1 MASLVDFAYYGA
13 LLLSSPALALKFGR
27 PRGRRHLAGLR
38 QRLGACRRR
47 SSRRPCI
54 WIHGVSVGE
63 IVAAA
68 PLIEALH
75 THLPDYEVVLSTT
88 TSTGQ
93 QVAKKSYPGLRV
105 IYYPLD
111 FTWAVRR
118 VLDAI
123 RPDLVILVELEIW
136 PNFLSEAYRRKIPV
150 ALVNGRISERSFSR
164 YRYVRGWL
172 FDPLGKVGR
181 FCVQT
186 ERYADRF
193 RQLGLPADQIYVTG
207 SMKYDQLQL
216 SQADGAEIRREIGI
230 GASETVLIGGST
242 HPSEERALVEAY
254 RALRE
259 ATPDLRLVLVPR
271 HTERAAE
278 VARIVR
284 EAVGEPVLRSQ
295 QLEAREPTLPP
306 GAVLLVDTI
315 GELGRLYSAADVV
328 FVGGSLI
335 PHGGQNMLE
344 PVAFGKPTVFG
355 PHWDNFKEQVE
366 RLSAARGVR
375 EVKDAA
381 ELTQV
386 LGEFLR
392 NPEEARAMGARGRD
406 ALLAA
411 RGATERTLEVLR
423 TYLRERTAQA

>member
-1 MASLVDFAYYGA
+1 MASLVDFAYYGG
-13 LLLSSPALALKFGR
+13 LLLLSPALAVKFGR
-27 PRGRRHLAGLR
+27 KRGRRHLAGLR
-38 QRLGACRRR
+38 ERLGACHRREDGQR
-47 SSRRPCI
+47 CI

-63 IVAAA
+63 ILAAA
-68 PLIEALH
+68 PLIEALEES
-75 THLPDYEVVLSTT
+75 LPDYEIVLSTT

-93 QVAKKSYPGLRV
+93 EVAKKAYPGLRV

-193 RQLGLPADQIYVTG
+193 RKLGLPAEQIYVTG
-207 SMKYDQLQL
+207 SMKYDQLKL
-216 SQADGAEIRREIGI
+216 SQVDGAETREDMGI
-230 GASETVLIGGST
+230 GPGETVLIGGST
-242 HPSEERALVEAY
+242 HPSEELALVDAY
-254 RALRE
+254 RELRQE
-259 ATPDLRLVLVPR
+259 FSDLRLVLVPR
-271 HTERAAE
+271 HTERAPE
-278 VARIVR
+278 VAKIVR

-295 QLEAREPTLPP
+295 QVQAEDRSLKP
-306 GAVLLVDTI
+306 GTVLLVDTI
-315 GELGRLYSAADVV
+315 GELGRLYCAADVV

-355 PHWDNFKEQVE
+355 PYWDNFKEQVE
-366 RLSAARGVR
+366 RLTAADGVR
-375 EVKDAA
+375 EVKDAR

-386 LGEFLR
+386 LGQLLR
-392 NPEEARAMGARGRD
+392 NPEEAQGMGKRGQD

-411 RGATERTLEVLR
+411 RGATGRTLAVLR
-423 TYLRERTAQA
+423 NYLEERERSG

>member
-13 LLLSSPALALKFGR
+13 LLLSSPALAVKVGR
-27 PRGRRHLAGLR
+27 KRGRRHLAGLR

-47 SSRRPCI
+47 TSERRCI

-68 PLIEALH
+68 PLIDALH
-75 THLPDYEVVLSTT
+75 ESLPEYEVVLSTT

-93 QVAKKSYPGLRV
+93 EVAKKAYPGLRV

-111 FTWAVRR
+111 FTWSVRR

-193 RQLGLPADQIYVTG
+193 RRLGLPADQIYVTG
-207 SMKYDQLQL
+207 SMKYDQLNV
-216 SQADGAEIRREIGI
+216 SHTDAAETRRDMGI
-230 GASETVLIGGST
+230 GLEEKVLIGGST
-242 HPSEERALVEAY
+242 HPSEEKALVDAY
-254 RALRE
+254 RALRKD
-259 ATPDLRLVLVPR
+259 TPTLRLVLVPR
-271 HTERAAE
+271 HTERAPE

-284 EAVGEPVLRSQ
+284 DAVGEPVLRSEQ
-295 QLEAREPTLPP
+295 VQRPDRSLAP
-306 GAVLLVDTI
+306 GQVLLVDTI
-315 GELGRLYSAADVV
+315 GELGRLYCAADVV

-344 PVAFGKPTVFG
+344 PVVFGKPTVFG

-366 RLSAARGVR
+366 RLTAAQGVR
-375 EVKDAA
+375 EVQDAA
-381 ELTQV
+381 ELTRV
-386 LGEFLR
+386 LSELLAD
-392 NPEEARAMGARGRD
+392 PAAAQAMGRRGQD

-411 RGATERTLEVLR
+411 RGATQRTLDVLR
-423 TYLRERTAQA
+423 NYLRERAASE

>member
-1 MASLVDFAYYGA
+1 VASLVDFAYYGA
-13 LLLSSPALALKFGR
+13 LLIMSPVAAVKFGR
-27 PRGRRHLAGLR
+27 KRGRRHLVGLR
-38 QRLGACRRR
+38 ERLGACRRR
-47 SSRRPCI
+47 GAGQRCI

-63 IVAAA
+63 ILAAA
-68 PLIEALH
+68 PLIEALGESF
-75 THLPDYEVVLSTT
+75 PDYEIVLSTT

-93 QVAKKSYPGLRV
+93 EVAKKAYPGLRV

-193 RQLGLPADQIYVTG
+193 RKLGLPAEQIYVTG
-207 SMKYDQLQL
+207 SMKYDQLKL
-216 SQADGAEIRREIGI
+216 SQADGAETRKDMGI
-230 GASETVLIGGST
+230 GPDETVLIGGST
-242 HPSEERALVEAY
+242 HPSEERALVDAY
-254 RALRE
+254 RELRKE
-259 ATPDLRLVLVPR
+259 FSDLRLVLVPR
-271 HTERAAE
+271 HTERAPE
-278 VARIVR
+278 VAKIVR

-295 QLEAREPTLPP
+295 QVQAEDHALDP

-315 GELGRLYSAADVV
+315 GELGRLYCAADVV

-355 PHWDNFKEQVE
+355 PYWDNFKEQVE
-366 RLSAARGVR
+366 RLSAANGVR
-375 EVKDAA
+375 EVKDTR

-386 LGEFLR
+386 LGQILR
-392 NPEEARAMGARGRD
+392 NPEEARDMGVRGRD

-411 RGATERTLEVLR
+411 RGATKRTLEVLR
-423 TYLRERTAQA
+423 NYLEERSA